1 MNQNEVR
8 AQFKE
13 EWDAA
18 VKANPALKTDKPAKS
33 EAWGV
38 FLDGLCKDG
47 KITDKQ
53 YNNMQMEPTRK
64 PRAKAAAAGA
74 DVASAPAA
82 PILHLQYEFK
92 SSRHVP
98 TDGSGRKHTVTI
110 FEVRQ
115 GHPRKEIIKRT
126 AKFVSAWQL
135 ARDAIR
141 AAKIMPPEAFR
152 EDGELMSPQ
161 ELYQKGI
168 AMVESV

>member
-1 MNQNEVR
+1 MNQKEVR

-13 EWDAA
+13 IWEEAVMRDYRLANDTAA
-18 VKANPALKTDKPAKS
+18 KN
-33 EAWGV
+33 EAFGV
-38 FLDGLCKDG
+38 FIDGLCKAGD
-47 KITDKQ
+47 ITQKQ
-53 YNNMQMEPTRK
+53 YDNITLEPAKRAPKQKAEK
-64 PRAKAAAAGA
+64 PM
-74 DVASAPAA
+74 
-82 PILHLQYEFK
+82 LHLQYEFK

-98 TDGSGRKHTVTI
+98 TDGSGRKHTVVI
-110 FEVRQ
+110 YEVSQ

-141 AAKIMPPEAFR
+141 AANIMPPEAFR